1 MITLPTSV
9 LNLLDE
15 GRIGIRGLIRFDF
28 GSGTY
33 GFAKSIVPIT
43 YSSLVYQPGGAI
55 SVSDLNDDTGLT
67 ASQFTVSLAASPDDG
82 LTPEV
87 LQTIE
92 AEDYRDRPVT
102 IYDAYFHPD
111 TNELLFVQVM
121 KRGYVDTIDHVDTQD
136 VGYTIVANCESRALD
151 YTRIN
156 GRKRSDLDQKR
167 RNPGDGFFLFAATR
181 GREQVYW
188 GQDNPNN
195 PSNYYA
201 AAIGVAGR
209 LLNR

>member
-15 GRIGIRGLIRFDF
+15 GRIAVRGLIRFDF
-28 GSGTY
+28 GTGTY

-67 ASQFTVSLAASPDDG
+67 ASQFTVSLSASPDDG

-111 TNELLFVQVM
+111 TNELLFVQAM

-136 VGYTIVANCESRALD
+136 VGYTIIANCESRALD

-188 GQDNPNN
+188 GQENPNSPSVFN
-195 PSNYYA
+195 PG
-201 AAIGVAGR
+201 AIGR
-209 LLNR
+209 LLFK

>member
-1 MITLPTSV
+1 VITLPTSV

-28 GSGTY
+28 GTGTY

-55 SVSDLNDDTGLT
+55 SVSDLNDDIGMT
-67 ASQFTVSLAASPDDG
+67 ASQFTVSLSASPDDG

-111 TNELLFVQVM
+111 TNEMLFVQVM
-121 KRGYVDTIDHVDTQD
+121 KRGYVDTIDHVDTQG
-136 VGYTIVANCESRALD
+136 VGYTIIANCESRALD

-167 RNPGDGFFLFAATR
+167 RNPGDAFFLFAATR

-188 GQDNPNN
+188 GKENPNSPSVYN
-195 PSNYYA
+195 PA
-201 AAIGVAGR
+201 FLRAAGR
-209 LLNR
+209 LLFK

>member
-1 MITLPTSV
+1 VITLPTSV
-9 LNLLDE
+9 LDLLDE
-15 GRIGIRGLIRFDF
+15 GRVSIRGLIRFDF
-28 GSGTY
+28 GTGTY
-33 GFAKSIVPIT
+33 GFAKSIAPIT

-55 SVSDLNDDTGLT
+55 TVSDLNDDTGLT
-67 ASQFTVSLAASPDDG
+67 ASQFTVALSASPDDG

-111 TNELLFVQVM
+111 TNEMLFVQVM
-121 KRGYVDTIDHVDTQD
+121 KRGYVDTIDHIDTQD

-188 GQDNPNN
+188 GQENPNN
-195 PSNYYA
+195 P
-201 AAIGVAGR
+201 AINVAGISGALGSLFR
-209 LLNR
+209 R